1 VRILFICSGTGNKE
15 PSPVVIS
22 QANSLIANGYE
33 IDFFLIK
40 EKGFKGY
47 FKSVGDLRKH
57 LKNSKLEILHAHYG
71 LCGIIALLA
80 RRSERLVVSFMGDDI
95 LGSNRSDGSVKWT
108 SLLLARFNIFL
119 SKWFYNHSIVKSEE
133 MLMKMHDKKATLI
146 PNGVD
151 SNIFSPGAKTAARKK
166 IGLDSQL
173 KLIIFVSD
181 PSRQEKNYSLADE
194 AINLIKDQA
203 VLLLPVVNCS
213 HNILADYYNAADV
226 LLLTSFHEGSP
237 NVIKEA
243 MACNCP
249 IVSTDV
255 GDVKWVIAETEGCY
269 ITTFSPDGV
278 SEKIRMA
285 INFRELHRQT
295 AGRKR
300 IFELGLD
307 SETTAKKIIKVYNI
321 VLQDLTY

>member
-1 VRILFICSGTGNKE
+1 MRILFICSGTANKE
-15 PSPVVIS
+15 PSPVVLS

-40 EKGFKGY
+40 EKGLKGY

-57 LKNSKLEILHAHYG
+57 LKNSKLKILHAHYG

-80 RRSERLVVSFMGDDI
+80 RRSERLIISFMGDDI
-95 LGSNRSDGSVKWT
+95 LGSNRSDGSVKWS

-133 MLMKMHDKKATLI
+133 MLMKMGHRKVTMI

-151 SNIFSPGAKTAARKK
+151 ISLFSPGDKAEARKK
-166 IGLDSQL
+166 LGLDSQL

-181 PSRQEKNYSLADE
+181 PSRKEKNYSLAYK
-194 AINLIKDQA
+194 AYNLIKNQSG
-203 VLLLPVVNCS
+203 LLMPLFNCS
-213 HNILADYYNAADV
+213 HEILADYYNAADT
-226 LLLTSFHEGSP
+226 LLLTSYHEGSP

-249 IVSTDV
+249 VVTTDV
-255 GDVKWVIAETEGCY
+255 GDVKWLFGDTPGY
-269 ITTFSPDGV
+269 FITDYKAIDV
-278 SEKIRMA
+278 ANKINLA
-285 INFRELHRQT
+285 IEFRAKFGFT
-295 AGRKR
+295 AGRNR
-300 IFELGLD
+300 LLELKLD
-307 SETTAKKIIKVYNI
+307 SATIAQRISSLYKESQIN
-321 VLQDLTY
+321 